1 MQESVAHHPNGH
13 DFGAGDNLGV
23 HRKLHNV
30 TMRWFA
36 NRRSRHT
43 KTLEIM
49 LANEVRTGLV
59 HRIDIK
65 RRATQMP
72 RDRRNEHRTGRVRAN
87 VIVVFAPQRV
97 KSSGKTERTFIDRRN
112 RNRFIDQGIKR
123 TLQPTERSRLEL
135 IFRHVKTY
143 DLPSSMHAR
152 VGSSRANDGNVALIE
167 HRENRLELPLHRLD
181 VRFRLTGIPRKT
193 RALIAERQRNRM
205 GKSNG
210 KSILHALRA
219 HFRTRGSI
227 GGTRDSRFSFSNMVA
242 LRHSEL
248 LSKSNRRSIPKK
260 PAPTFQRSEVIHGR
274 TRAS

>member
-1 MQESVAHHPNGH
+1 MSSGYSTFQNTKPAAGAFWPAARLSHAASTSPTH
-13 DFGAGDNLGV
+13 AGDLLPRPTSTSVPTIVRTMECRKALPTTRMVTTSVPAITSGYT
-23 HRKLHNV
+23 RKLHNV

-72 RDRRNEHRTGRVRAN
+72 RDRRNEYRTGRVRAN

-97 KSSGKTERTFIDRRN
+97 KSSGKTERAFIDRRN

-167 HRENRLELPLHRLD
+167 HRENR
-181 VRFRLTGIPRKT
+181 T
-193 RALIAERQRNRM
+193 RAPLAQ
-205 GKSNG
+205 S
-210 KSILHALRA
+210 
-219 HFRTRGSI
+219 
-227 GGTRDSRFSFSNMVA
+227 
-242 LRHSEL
+242 
-248 LSKSNRRSIPKK
+248 
-260 PAPTFQRSEVIHGR
+260 
-274 TRAS
+274 